1 MKNTHFRFSVK
12 AKQVSGT
19 TDYLTVDL
27 KTDLKI
33 VGRIQPNTVWD
44 YIKQIRENS
53 TKEVLLIKF
62 QPSSDDVEKDNYESF
77 FSYLQNRNRYILHT
91 KVQKIYLKHSRN
103 SPPYYLNCKCFL
115 LQVGCGFQ
123 REQDGQGLLRCAP
136 RSW

>member
-1 MKNTHFRFSVK
+1 M
-12 AKQVSGT
+12 SGT

-77 FSYLQNRNRYILHT
+77 FSYLQNRNRYIHHT
-91 KVQKIYLKHSRN
+91 KVQKILVAFTKFSIIL
-103 SPPYYLNCKCFL
+103 SD
-115 LQVGCGFQ
+115 LQMFPSSGWLW
-123 REQDGQGLLRCAP
+123 RP
-136 RSW
+136 T

>member
-77 FSYLQNRNRYILHT
+77 FSYLQNRNRYIHHT
-91 KVQKIYLKHSRN
+91 KVQKILVEFTKFSTIL
-103 SPPYYLNCKCFL
+103 SE
-115 LQVGCGFQ
+115 LQMFPSSGWLW
-123 REQDGQGLLRCAP
+123 RP
-136 RSW
+136 T